1 MILVF
6 IAFVVLLFLGL
17 PVGFSV
23 FFSGLLYFFQ
33 HPEIPL
39 TTVPQLPVTQ
49 VQNVTLL
56 AVPLF
61 IFAGNLMNASGI
73 TEKLIQLAMA
83 LTGHMNGGLAQVSVV
98 LSTLMGGVSGSAN
111 ADAAMEARVLG
122 PDMIKQG

>member
-61 IFAGNLMNASGI
+61 IFAGNLMNCLLYTSC
-73 TEKLIQLAMA
+73 
-83 LTGHMNGGLAQVSVV
+83 NG
-98 LSTLMGGVSGSAN
+98 N
-111 ADAAMEARVLG
+111 HDHHNNHH
-122 PDMIKQG
+122 

>member
-61 IFAGNLMNASGI
+61 IFCN
-73 TEKLIQLAMA
+73 
-83 LTGHMNGGLAQVSVV
+83 
-98 LSTLMGGVSGSAN
+98 
-111 ADAAMEARVLG
+111 
-122 PDMIKQG
+122 

>member
-61 IFAGNLMNASGI
+61 IFAGNLMNAS
-73 TEKLIQLAMA
+73 
-83 LTGHMNGGLAQVSVV
+83 
-98 LSTLMGGVSGSAN
+98 
-111 ADAAMEARVLG
+111 
-122 PDMIKQG
+122 